1 MDMLGHE
8 HVPNQCKSVPG
19 TNLIQ
24 NLYEAVA
31 RTDGSEI
38 RPPPIATEGDE
49 MQVARS
55 IKSPQRIAFRLF
67 HARQVNIRT
76 LKTEGCGTRPHP
88 PAMTSNL
95 MVYSGCPSKKKIPCS
110 TRHGSLPRKA
120 IHPSLDRS
128 AGVSLVA
135 EVTSTTP
142 KLNETF

>member
-8 HVPNQCKSVPG
+8 HVPKQCESVPG

-55 IKSPQRIAFRLF
+55 IKSPQRIAFRFF
-67 HARQVNIRT
+67 HANPKAISAP
-76 LKTEGCGTRPHP
+76 LKPKGAP
-88 PAMTSNL
+88 PAHSRERRTGKNHL
-95 MVYSGCPSKKKIPCS
+95 
-110 TRHGSLPRKA
+110 R
-120 IHPSLDRS
+120 
-128 AGVSLVA
+128 
-135 EVTSTTP
+135 
-142 KLNETF
+142 

>member
-31 RTDGSEI
+31 RTDGFEI

-55 IKSPQRIAFRLF
+55 IKSPQRIAFRF
-67 HARQVNIRT
+67 FRADPKPNIRPIRA
-76 LKTEGCGTRPHP
+76 EGRGPRPHPP

-95 MVYSGCPSKKKIPCS
+95 MV
-110 TRHGSLPRKA
+110 
-120 IHPSLDRS
+120 
-128 AGVSLVA
+128 
-135 EVTSTTP
+135 
-142 KLNETF
+142 

>member
-1 MDMLGHE
+1 MVWFADQEMDMLGHE

-55 IKSPQRIAFRLF
+55 IKSPQRIAFRFF
-67 HARQVNIRT
+67 HADRQVNIRT
-76 LKTEGCGTRPHP
+76 LRTEGCGTRPHPP

-95 MVYSGCPSKKKIPCS
+95 MVYSDCASK
-110 TRHGSLPRKA
+110 
-120 IHPSLDRS
+120 
-128 AGVSLVA
+128 
-135 EVTSTTP
+135 
-142 KLNETF
+142 